1 MIVVAAE
8 AIILCVYRSTQLELE
23 GERVEKERLVTE
35 LSQSTAQ
42 LKETQQIVTTLE
54 ERVSQSSQLNSDL
67 QTQLQ

>member
-1 MIVVAAE
+1 M
-8 AIILCVYRSTQLELE
+8 YRSTQLELE
-23 GERVEKERLVTE
+23 GERGEKERLVTE

-42 LKETQQIVTTLE
+42 LKETRQIVTTLE